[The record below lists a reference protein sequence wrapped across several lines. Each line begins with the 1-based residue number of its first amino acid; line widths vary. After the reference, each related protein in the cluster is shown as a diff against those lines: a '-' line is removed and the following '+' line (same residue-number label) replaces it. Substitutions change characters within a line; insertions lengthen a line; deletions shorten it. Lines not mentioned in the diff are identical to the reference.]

1 VIQFASKVCGG
12 RLVGNGTGSPGV
24 AIAASRFARVP
35 SAPLSSSPWVRCS
48 ETVDVLTISRRLG
61 HSSASI
67 TLDVY
72 GHLIEGADADAANAI
87 EGMLIK

>member
-1 VIQFASKVCGG
+1 MTGFGVDGVKL
-12 RLVGNGTGSPGV
+12 RGNCCYNKQV
-24 AIAASRFARVP
+24 AANFDVKIDF
-35 SAPLSSSPWVRCS
+35 
-48 ETVDVLTISRRLG
+48 VDVLTISRRLG

-87 EGMLIK
+87 EGC